1 MLRNHINDRVFEEQN
16 YSKEFSA
23 TVGSQFPGKGVNRE
37 GRSRSWSQ
45 EALDTNQ
52 ET

>member
-16 YSKEFSA
+16 YSKGFSA
-23 TVGSQFPGKGVNRE
+23 TVGSQFPGKGVNGE
-37 GRSRSWSQ
+37 GSRSWSQ